1 MTWDASSAAKTYHTC
16 PTNNQENQ
24 FEILDG
30 IWTGIFHLIANLC
43 LFSNIRKG
51 RLLYIRPVGRLVAQ
65 FTGWLVGRSTSPL
78 IVLIYAGIKAL
89 Y

>member
-51 RLLYIRPVGRLVAQ
+51 RLLYIRPVGWSVGR
-65 FTGWLVGRSTSPL
+65 LVGRL
-78 IVLIYAGIKAL
+78 VGRRHHYFFQYIQA
-89 Y
+89 